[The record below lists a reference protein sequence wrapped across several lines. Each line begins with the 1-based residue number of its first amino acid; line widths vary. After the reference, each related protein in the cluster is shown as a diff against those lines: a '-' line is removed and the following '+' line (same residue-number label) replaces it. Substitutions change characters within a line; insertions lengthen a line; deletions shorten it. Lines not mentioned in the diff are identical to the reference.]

1 MSSTEAN
8 VDAVRRLH
16 EALNTHD
23 ENVFIEAVD
32 DLMIPGITIHGE
44 ANRPFM
50 IGREGFKQAISLM
63 RSVFPDST
71 ATIQVI
77 FAEGSKVMWREEVQA
92 THASE
97 WMGVP
102 ATHKKIM
109 WTASSIVRFNDEGK
123 MVERWAMQDQLTARQ
138 QIGIVPRIPG
148 QAGYVE

>member
-102 ATHKKIM
+102 ATHKKIT